1 MVTCG
6 GTIGASVLVNSYLAT
21 KLASQHILRVIP
33 KGIKTG
39 YLFAFL
45 SSEIGVKVIQSF
57 TYGSVIPQIEPHHLE
72 LVPIPLL
79 NDEIM
84 NQIDSDVMRYKLNIN
99 EAIQRK
105 PSHCINRKRD

>member
-1 MVTCG
+1 ML
-6 GTIGASVLVNSYLAT
+6 IPIWQT

-57 TYGSVIPQIEPHHLE
+57 TYGSVIPQIELII
-72 LVPIPLL
+72 LNWFNSLLL

-99 EAIQRK
+99 EAILKETK
-105 PSHCINRKRD
+105 PLH